1 MEERSQLIP
10 LRDLIR
16 ETVNGRLH
24 IVPFLLQCII
34 FDIKL
39 KFCEEMRNMP
49 VYHSFMNMMI
59 DLLSIVVRYPRVLK

>member
-34 FDIKL
+34 FDIKF

-49 VYHSFMNMMI
+49 VNHSFI
-59 DLLSIVVRYPRVLK
+59 I

>member
-1 MEERSQLIP
+1 MEERSHLLS

-34 FDIKL
+34 FDNKS
-39 KFCEEMRNMP
+39 KFCEEMRDMP
-49 VYHSFMNMMI
+49 VYHS
-59 DLLSIVVRYPRVLK
+59 